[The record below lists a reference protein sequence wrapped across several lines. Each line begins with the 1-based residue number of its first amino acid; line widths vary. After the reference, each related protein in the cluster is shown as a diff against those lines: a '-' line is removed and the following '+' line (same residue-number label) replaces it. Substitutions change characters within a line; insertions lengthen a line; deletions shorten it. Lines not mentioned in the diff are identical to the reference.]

1 MIAWLRRLWPWLVGV
16 AIVVVIVTRVPLAA
30 FREASGKGPQVSLAL
45 FDLGLMIVI
54 LAGDTFATWVGM
66 IAVKLRRPLAELL
79 IARGATYALFVIN
92 YAVGQGAFGF
102 YLHRTGV
109 KPLRATG
116 ITLFLIGINLIALVA
131 LTTLAWAFGEAVSHS
146 GAVWW
151 GLVGTMLAFVAYLGI
166 IALRP
171 APLVAR
177 ELFAPLFDAG
187 LGGHALAFVARL
199 PHTCIIVLGQWL
211 AVRVWGVP
219 VPFSSC
225 LTIVP
230 LVVIASVL
238 PISPG
243 GLGTTQAA
251 FLYFFTD
258 LAPGATAD
266 ERSAN
271 LIAFGIAHFVYGTI
285 ASALVGF
292 AFLPAS
298 RKRGL
303 FAKPA

>member
-1 MIAWLRRLWPWLVGV
+1 MIAWLRRLWPWLVGL
-16 AIVVVIVTRVPLAA
+16 AIVVVILTRVPLAA

-45 FDLGLMIVI
+45 FDLGLMIAI
-54 LAGDTFATWVGM
+54 LACDTFATWAGM
-66 IAVKLRRPLAELL
+66 IAVKLRRPLGELL

-109 KPLRATG
+109 KAMRATG
-116 ITLFLIGINLIALVA
+116 ITLFIIGINLIALIA
-131 LTTLAWAFGEAVSHS
+131 LTFAAWAAGDAVSHT
-146 GAVWW
+146 GYVWW
-151 GLVGTMLAFVAYLGI
+151 GLVGTMIAFAAYLAI
-166 IALRP
+166 IAA
-171 APLVAR
+171 APGALATR

-187 LGGHALAFVARL
+187 LAGHALAFVARL

-251 FLYFFTD
+251 FLYFFVD

-266 ERSAN
+266 ERTAN
-271 LIAFGIAHFVYGTI
+271 LIAFGIAHFVYGI
-285 ASALVGF
+285 AASALVGF
-292 AFLPAS
+292 AFLPAA

>member
-1 MIAWLRRLWPWLVGV
+1 L
-16 AIVVVIVTRVPLAA
+16 AIVIFIATRVPFAA
-30 FREASGKGPQVSLAL
+30 FREASGRGPQLAL
-45 FDLGLMIVI
+45 AAFDFGMMLIV
-54 LAGDTFATWVGM
+54 LAGDSLATWAGL
-66 IAVKLRRPLAELL
+66 IATKLRRPFGEVV
-79 IARGATYALFVIN
+79 IARGATYALFVVN

-102 YLHRTGV
+102 YLHRTGT

-116 ITLFLIGINLIALVA
+116 ATLFLVGINLIALIL
-131 LTTLAWAFGEAVSHS
+131 LTTIAWAFGDAVSRT

-151 GLVGTMLAFVAYLGI
+151 S
-166 IALRP
+166 
-171 APLVAR
+171 LVATTGAFAIYLVVIAIAPTFLARR

-187 LGGHALAFVARL
+187 IRGHALALVARL

-219 VPFSSC
+219 VPFTSC

-230 LVVIASVL
+230 LVVIASVI

-258 LAPGATAD
+258 LAPGATSD
-266 ERSAN
+266 ERSAY
-271 LIAFGIAHFVYGTI
+271 LIAFGIAHFVYGI
-285 ASALVGF
+285 AASALVGF
-292 AFLPAS
+292 AFLPTA

-303 FAKPA
+303 FARPA

>member
-1 MIAWLRRLWPWLVGV
+1 MTAWLRRLWPWLVGL
-16 AIVVVIVTRVPLAA
+16 AIVVVILTRVPLAK
-30 FREASGKGPQVSLAL
+30 FREASTQGPQVSLAL

-54 LAGDTFATWVGM
+54 LGADTFATWVGM
-66 IAVKLRRPLAELL
+66 IAVKLRRPLGELL

-109 KPLRATG
+109 KALRATG
-116 ITLFLIGINLIALVA
+116 ITLFIIGINLIALIA
-131 LTTLAWAFGEAVSHS
+131 LTTLAWTFGAAVSHT
-146 GAVWW
+146 GYVWW
-151 GLVGTMLAFVAYLGI
+151 GLVATMIAFAVYLAI
-166 IALRP
+166 IAVKP
-171 APLVAR
+171 AVLAAR
-177 ELFAPLFDAG
+177 ELFAPLFEAG
-187 LGGHALAFVARL
+187 LGGHALAFAARL

-251 FLYFFTD
+251 FLYFFVD

-266 ERSAN
+266 ERTAN
-271 LIAFGIAHFVYGTI
+271 LIAFGIAHFVYGI
-285 ASALVGF
+285 AASALVGF

-298 RKRGL
+298 RRRGL